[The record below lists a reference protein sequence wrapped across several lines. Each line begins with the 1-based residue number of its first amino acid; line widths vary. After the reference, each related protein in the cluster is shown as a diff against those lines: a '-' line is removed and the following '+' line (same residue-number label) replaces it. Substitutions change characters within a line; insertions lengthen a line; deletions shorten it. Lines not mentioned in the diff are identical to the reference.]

1 MDRQD
6 EEFQK
11 RLLAL
16 FKVEAQ
22 EHLNVMAA
30 GLVEMERGGTANPLE
45 IVERIYRESH
55 SLKGAACSV
64 NWSDIVDVCQAMED
78 VFSALKRKEIVFL
91 PEMKEVL
98 LESVDWL
105 ERLIDGEPLTAAGRN
120 HGKELVRRLE
130 ETAKGKAALTELK
143 PVVSCKPT
151 AIETEKSHEE
161 SVRKTFLASQAE
173 TVRIATAKLDVLL
186 LQAEELLAVKAAVRQ
201 RSLELRE
208 LKKTFELSVKA
219 CDSSYRKEPEAC
231 RFRPALE
238 KQLAA
243 LLKAAEYD
251 NRITA
256 AMVDKLLADIKAA
269 LMLPLASQLEFFP
282 RFVREL
288 ARELGKQAELIVDA
302 GEIEIDRRV
311 LEEIKDP
318 LLHLLRNAM
327 VHGIESPQDRAAQGK
342 QPCGL
347 VRLTVTSQEN
357 MVEISLADD
366 GAGID
371 LEMVKSEAVR
381 RGVLASHERSG
392 LKESE
397 ALNLIFYSEVST
409 APLVTDSA
417 GRGLGLAIVQEK
429 IEKLNGLIRVETS
442 KGQGTVFFL
451 KIPISLAT
459 FRGLVINVAQRSFIL
474 PAEKVE
480 RVVRIERKKIS
491 SIENSTA
498 VIINDEPL
506 ALACLAGVLGLEDQK
521 SRQEE
526 EYCQV
531 AVLRCG
537 ERKIGFIVE
546 AILQEQEVLAKP
558 LGKQLLRVR
567 NIAGAAVI
575 GNGKIV
581 PILHVPDLMKSAMAA
596 GGTKEERETPKE
608 RKTVLLVD
616 DSITAR
622 SMLKNILEAAGYA
635 VLTAVDGADALAVLN
650 GQKVELV
657 VTDVNMPRL
666 DGFMLTERIRAE
678 KSLAKIPVVLVTSL
692 EAKAD
697 RERGLEVGANAYI
710 VKSNF
715 EKNGLLAILKRLI

>member
-22 EHLNVMAA
+22 EHLNVIAA
-30 GLVEMERGGTANPLE
+30 GLMEIEGGEAERALE
-45 IVERIYRESH
+45 IIERIYREAH

-64 NWSDIVDVCQAMED
+64 NWSDIVDVCQAMES
-78 VFSALKRKEIVFL
+78 VFSALKRKESVFL
-91 PEMKEVL
+91 PEMGAVL

-105 ERLIDGEPLTAAGRN
+105 ERLLGGEPLTADGRN
-120 HGKELVRRLE
+120 QGKDLVRRLDG
-130 ETAKGKAALTELK
+130 AASGKTFLKEPEAAFKLPAT
-143 PVVSCKPT
+143 
-151 AIETEKSHEE
+151 ETEKNIEE
-161 SVRKTFLASQAE
+161 SARKFFLTTQSE
-173 TVRIATAKLDVLL
+173 TVRIATAKLDALL
-186 LQAEELLAVKAAVRQ
+186 LQAEELLSVKTAVRQ

-208 LKKTFELSVKA
+208 LKKAFEMSANA
-219 CDSSYRKEPEAC
+219 CVASYRKEKETC
-231 RFRPALE
+231 KFRPALE
-238 KQLAA
+238 KRLAA

-251 NRITA
+251 NRVTT
-256 AMVDKLLADIKAA
+256 AMVDKLLADIKEA

-288 ARELGKQAELIVDA
+288 ARELGKQAELVVDA
-302 GEIEIDRRV
+302 GDIEIDRRV

-327 VHGIESPQDRAAQGK
+327 AHGIESPQERIAQGK
-342 QPCGL
+342 QPSGTL
-347 VRLTVTSQEN
+347 RLTVTAQEN
-357 MVEISLADD
+357 MVEIALADD

-371 LEMVKSEAVR
+371 LDRVKAEAVR
-381 RGVLASHERSG
+381 RGVLAAHEQTA
-392 LKESE
+392 LKENE
-397 ALNLIFYSEVST
+397 ALNLIFRSEVST

-429 IEKLNGLIRVETS
+429 VEKLNGGVRVES
-442 KGQGTVFFL
+442 KKGQGTVFCL
-451 KIPISLAT
+451 TIPISLAT

-480 RVVRIERKKIS
+480 RVLRICRKRIAT
-491 SIENSTA
+491 IENSA
-498 VIINDEPL
+498 VVILNDETL
-506 ALACLAGVLGLEDQK
+506 ALACMAGVLGLENQK
-521 SRQEE
+521 CRQID
-526 EYCQV
+526 EYCQI

-537 ERKIGFIVE
+537 ERKIGFVVDSV
-546 AILQEQEVLAKP
+546 LQEQEILAKP
-558 LGKQLLRVR
+558 LGRQLMRVK

-581 PILHVPDLMKSAMAA
+581 PILHVPDLIKSAMTVSGMEAKSDM
-596 GGTKEERETPKE
+596 TQE
-608 RKTVLLVD
+608 RKTILLVD

-622 SMLKNILEAAGYA
+622 SMLKNILEAAGYL
-635 VLTAVDGADALAVLN
+635 VLTAVDGADALTVL
-650 GQKVELV
+650 GEQKIELV
-657 VTDVNMPRL
+657 ITDVNMPRL

-678 KSLAKIPVVLVTSL
+678 KSLAKLPVVLVTSL

-697 RERGLEVGANAYI
+697 RERGLEVGADAYI

-715 EKNGLLAILKRLI
+715 EKNGLLDIVKRLI